1 MRINRN
7 VKQILVELLFVVG
20 EFICHLI
27 NKRRRNRD
35 PDDDDY

>member
-7 VKQILVELLFVVG
+7 VKQILVELLFVIG
-20 EFICHLI
+20 EFICRLI
-27 NKRRRNRD
+27 NKRQRNPN

>member
-7 VKQILVELLFVVG
+7 LKQVLVELLFVIG
-20 EFICHLI
+20 EFICRLI
-27 NKRRRNRD
+27 NKRQRNRD

>member
-20 EFICHLI
+20 EFICRLI
-27 NKRRRNRD
+27 NKRQRDRD
-35 PDDDDY
+35 PDDDY